1 MVEVIPAT
9 QAHLEAFYGKALS
22 RSVYAIAGIE
32 DGKVIGLAGVYREP
46 YRFVMFSEIT
56 PELKRRPKAIIKGF
70 RMLQDVVRRRD
81 IPVHAQ
87 PDAAE
92 PGAVRFLEHLG
103 FNEFV
108 QGVYE
113 WRA

>member
-9 QAHLEAFYGKALS
+9 KQHLESFYG
-22 RSVYAIAGIE
+22 RSLPRSIYAIVGIE
-32 DGKVIGLAGVYREP
+32 DGKVIGLAGLYREP

-56 PELKRRPKAIIKGF
+56 PELKRHPKAIIKGF
-70 RMLQDVVRRRD
+70 RMLQEIARKWE

-87 PDAAE
+87 PDSSE
-92 PGAVRFLEHLG
+92 PGATKFLEHLG
-103 FNEFV
+103 FTEFV

>member
-1 MVEVIPAT
+1 MVEVTTAT
-9 QAHLEAFYGKALS
+9 RQHLDVFYGRPLP
-22 RSVYAIAGIE
+22 RSVYAIVGI
-32 DGKVIGLAGVYREP
+32 DGGKVIGVAGLYREA

-56 PELKRRPKAIIKGF
+56 PELKRKPKAIIKGF
-70 RMLQDVVRRRD
+70 RMLREVARQWD

-87 PDAAE
+87 PDSDE
-92 PGAVRFLEHLG
+92 PGAAQFLEHLG
-103 FNEFV
+103 FTEFV